1 MVKYSHKI
9 QIYARDFVLNFAIV
23 DDDKVFSQNLQ
34 EYITSF
40 CKREGIS
47 ASVSITDPESLFL
60 GERAPFIYDVVFLDI
75 DMPQLS
81 GIELAHK
88 LNSIKPVDGTPY
100 IIFVT
105 GQDNMVFEALQTF
118 PYSFV
123 RKSHLAEIESCIKN
137 LEVRLHSN
145 PTYAIKTGRDIK
157 ITEIKNIIYLEKQG
171 NYTAFVTT
179 NGTFQERSSIDEK
192 FIELKNS
199 GFIRPHIGSLVNAAH
214 ITDFSGSSLTLSN
227 GQEIAISR
235 SYKRS
240 AKEDFNEWL
249 VKAK

>member
-1 MVKYSHKI
+1 M
-9 QIYARDFVLNFAIV
+9 NFAIV

-34 EYITSF
+34 EYITDF
-40 CKREGIS
+40 CKKEGIS

-60 GERAPFIYDVVFLDI
+60 GEGAPFIYDIVFLDI

-171 NYTAFVTT
+171 NYTAFVTAA
-179 NGTFQERSSIDEK
+179 GTFQERSSIDEK
-192 FIELKNS
+192 FRELKSS

-214 ITDFSGSSLTLSN
+214 ITDFTGSSLRLSN

-235 SYKRS
+235 SYKHS
-240 AKEDFNEWL
+240 VKEEFNEWL
-249 VKAK
+249 VRAK